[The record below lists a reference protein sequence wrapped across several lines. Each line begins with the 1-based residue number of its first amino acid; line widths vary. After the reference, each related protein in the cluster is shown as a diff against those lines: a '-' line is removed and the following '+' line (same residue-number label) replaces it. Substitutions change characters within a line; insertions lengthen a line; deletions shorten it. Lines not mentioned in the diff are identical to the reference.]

1 MVIRPGIR
9 KSQRGVLEVDMLI
22 AIALLFIAAIPLM
35 CSFGADAHAL
45 RFEYDR
51 AVAMECV
58 DGEMEVLA
66 AGAWR
71 NYPLGTNVISL
82 SGNAAVNLRPA
93 TATFI
98 RQSDSIRLEWRSDGR
113 RTLRIVREVK
123 LP

>member
-1 MVIRPGIR
+1 MVIRPGKR
-9 KSQRGVLEVDMLI
+9 SSERGVLEVDILI

-35 CSFGADAHAL
+35 CSFGSDARAL
-45 RFEYDR
+45 RFDYDR

-71 NYPLGTNVISL
+71 HHPLGTNQITL
-82 SGNAAVNLRPA
+82 SGNAARNLHPP
-93 TATFI
+93 TATLI
-98 RQSDSIRLEWRSDGR
+98 CQTNSIRLEWHPDGR
-113 RTLRIVREVK
+113 RSPHVARELK